1 MKFMMPFLSGLRSM
15 GRTKILQSIA
25 LIGLILIT
33 SAMARYWWQGPN
45 VAIETIERR
54 DFVQT
59 VVASGHVESPHRI
72 EIGTQLTGTVR
83 QVPVLEGQS
92 VLVQQVLI
100 ELENSE
106 LLALL
111 KQAELNVKQ
120 AKTKIRQL
128 KEVQSPMLAQAY
140 QQALANHSTSQNA
153 LYRAQELYNKG
164 FTGQASLD
172 EVQRVEKVAASQALS
187 LKEQLTS
194 MQEGG
199 SDYLSAEINLS
210 QAYANVDLAKARLRY
225 AQITAPVSGT
235 LISRNVEPG
244 DVVQPGKVLMTLSP
258 SGSTELVVQIDEKH
272 LSQLKVGQTASVSA
286 DAFSS
291 QNFKATVAFINP
303 GVDAQRG
310 SVTVKLHI
318 PNPPV
323 YLQQDMTVSLNIETA
338 KRSQVILISSEAVHE
353 LDKAPWVLR
362 LQDGKTQRH
371 PIELGLRSAGWC
383 EVLSGLEP
391 GDKVIRDAFFTK
403 DNVRIHFQ

>member
-1 MKFMMPFLSGLRSM
+1 M

-92 VLVQQVLI
+92 VLVQEVLI

-318 PNPPV
+318 PTPPV

>member
-1 MKFMMPFLSGLRSM
+1 MMPFLSGLRSM

-54 DFVQT
+54 DFVQM

-318 PNPPV
+318 PTPPV

>member
-1 MKFMMPFLSGLRSM
+1 M

>member
-1 MKFMMPFLSGLRSM
+1 MMPFLSGLRSM

>member
-54 DFVQT
+54 DFVQM

-318 PNPPV
+318 PTPPV

>member
-1 MKFMMPFLSGLRSM
+1 M

-318 PNPPV
+318 PTPPV

-391 GDKVIRDAFFTK
+391 GDKVIRDAIFTK

>member
-92 VLVQQVLI
+92 VLVQEVLI

-391 GDKVIRDAFFTK
+391 GDKVIRDVFFTK

>member
-1 MKFMMPFLSGLRSM
+1 MMPFLSGLRSM

-25 LIGLILIT
+25 LIGLILIA

-83 QVPVLEGQS
+83 QVPALEGQS
-92 VLVQQVLI
+92 VLVQEVLI

-172 EVQRVEKVAASQALS
+172 EVQRVVKVAASQALS

-318 PNPPV
+318 PTPPV

>member
-1 MKFMMPFLSGLRSM
+1 M

-54 DFVQT
+54 DFVQM

-318 PNPPV
+318 PTPPV

>member
-1 MKFMMPFLSGLRSM
+1 M

-25 LIGLILIT
+25 LIGMILIT

-54 DFVQT
+54 DFVQM

-225 AQITAPVSGT
+225 AQITAPVLGT

-318 PNPPV
+318 PTPPV